1 MRLNLPVLD
10 QEFAFPAGATLVSTT
25 DLKGRITYCNPAF
38 VAVSG
43 YTHAELMGQPHN
55 MIRHPDMPEEAFR
68 DMWATIA
75 AGMPW
80 TAAVKNRRKDG
91 SHYWVQANVTPLMD
105 GDQPVGYM
113 SVRTEPSREQV
124 QAAERLYA
132 TMRAERDAGRRVH
145 TLHRGS
151 VRVATPAGRLRAA
164 LALGLRG
171 QLTLAAAVIGG
182 IGVIAGEI
190 VEGLALGGWATL
202 GLSLGLVAAAALAGG
217 WALDRLAVRPF
228 DGLLR
233 FANRIAAGDLS
244 QRLELQR
251 RDAVGQLAQ
260 ALNQMTVNVRA
271 IVRDAR
277 HEVERMHQATAEIA
291 AGNHDL
297 SARTESQAAS
307 LQETAASMEQITGNV
322 RASAD
327 AAATAAR
334 LATEATTVTDRSHA
348 AVDEVTRTMDGIR
361 DGSHRIGEIIQVI
374 DSIAF
379 QTNILALNAAVEAAR
394 AGEHGRGF
402 AVVAAEVRTL
412 AQRSAQSA
420 KEIKG
425 LIGESVAH
433 VEGGARQIATA
444 SQTFD
449 DIVDGVRQVA
459 SHVRGISS
467 SSQGQAASLAQISDA
482 VAQIDDITKQ
492 NAQMVEHA
500 MRGSEHLSGRAAKLS
515 AAVASFRLRQGSA
528 DEALAMVRKAVALYR
543 SRGPA
548 ALGEI
553 TSSAAQWV
561 DRDMYVFAFD
571 RGGVYRAFGGNQAK
585 VGTSVRDVRGV
596 NGDKL
601 VSDAFARAAEGG
613 GWVDYDFANPTTGA
627 VDCKTSYVEPVEA
640 DLVMGCGV
648 YKTRGE
654 AVAATSAATASSAA
668 PAARPPASPRP
679 VAAAA

>member
-1 MRLNLPVLD
+1 MKATALEILLAPGLGLMR
-10 QEFAFPAGATLVSTT
+10 
-25 DLKGRITYCNPAF
+25 
-38 VAVSG
+38 
-43 YTHAELMGQPHN
+43 
-55 MIRHPDMPEEAFR
+55 
-68 DMWATIA
+68 
-75 AGMPW
+75 
-80 TAAVKNRRKDG
+80 
-91 SHYWVQANVTPLMD
+91 
-105 GDQPVGYM
+105 
-113 SVRTEPSREQV
+113 
-124 QAAERLYA
+124 RL
-132 TMRAERDAGRRVH
+132 G
-145 TLHRGS
+145 
-151 VRVATPAGRLRAA
+151 LRAKLA
-164 LALGLRG
+164 VLGVALLLALGVPLAHLAQRMAGDPGALIALLVGGGGALLVAYLALAFVRTSFGAMGALQASVTQLAAGDFATRVQLRG
-171 QLTLAAAVIGG
+171 SDELAVVGQTLDAMSGR
-182 IGVIAGEI
+182 
-190 VEGLALGGWATL
+190 
-202 GLSLGLVAAAALAGG
+202 LSELVADIRSNAAMVAQAGTKLATDTKALAG
-217 WALDRLAVRPF
+217 RT
-228 DGLLR
+228 
-233 FANRIAAGDLS
+233 
-244 QRLELQR
+244 E
-251 RDAVGQLAQ
+251 AQ
-260 ALNQMTVNVRA
+260 AESL
-271 IVRDAR
+271 AR
-277 HEVERMHQATAEIA
+277 
-291 AGNHDL
+291 
-297 SARTESQAAS
+297 
-307 LQETAASMEQITGNV
+307 TAASV
-322 RASAD
+322 RELS
-327 AAATAAR
+327 
-334 LATEATTVTDRSHA
+334 A
-348 AVDEVTRTMDGIR
+348 AVDRSSQGAQAADTMASRLRGIAEAG
-361 DGSHRIGEIIQVI
+361 GSAIQSSVASMQDIQASSRRVEEIVGVI
-374 DSIAF
+374 EGIAF